1 MKKKILIVDDD
12 QQMCEELLDMLR
24 HEGYFVRAVTT
35 GEKGLIALKET
46 KFDLVI
52 LDLMLPGISGFDV
65 LKKAK
70 GLGTETKVLVVSGC
84 FAKSP
89 DDKDQLKFDDNIEY
103 LEKTEGFIDKPF
115 NVENLLNKVKSI
127 TTQKDQ

>member
-1 MKKKILIVDDD
+1 VKKKILIVDDD
-12 QQMCEELLDMLR
+12 QQMCEELLDMLQ
-24 HEGYFVRAVTT
+24 HEGFFVRAVTT
-35 GEKGLIALKET
+35 GEEGLSALKST
-46 KFDLVI
+46 KFDLVL

-70 GLGTETKVLVVSGC
+70 GLGEETKVLVMSGC
-84 FAKSP
+84 FANSP

-115 NVENLLNKVKSI
+115 NVQKLLNKVKSI
-127 TTQKDQ
+127 TAQKQ